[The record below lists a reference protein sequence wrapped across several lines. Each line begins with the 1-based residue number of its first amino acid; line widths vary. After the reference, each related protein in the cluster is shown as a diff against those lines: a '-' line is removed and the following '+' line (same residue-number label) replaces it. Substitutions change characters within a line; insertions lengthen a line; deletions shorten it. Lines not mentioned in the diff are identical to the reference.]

1 MTPEAQDW
9 VTRYGVHLGAERR
22 LSPHTRSN
30 YLRELQALAGW
41 CDRQGIADW
50 RTLDTQHIR
59 MFAARSHAGGLAP
72 RSVQRR
78 LSAVRSFLRWLQREK
93 VISGNPAVDVRAPKT
108 RRRLPVTVDADQI
121 ARLLDFQPKA
131 PLEQRDL
138 ALMELLYTSG
148 L

>member
-9 VTRYGVHLGAERR
+9 VTRFGVHLGAERR

-30 YLRELQALAGW
+30 YLRELQALTEW

-50 RTLDTQHIR
+50 HTLDTQHVR

-108 RRRLPVTVDADQI
+108 RRRLPVTSMPTRSPACSTSS
-121 ARLLDFQPKA
+121 PKRRSSSA
-131 PLEQRDL
+131 IWR
-138 ALMELLYTSG
+138 
-148 L
+148 